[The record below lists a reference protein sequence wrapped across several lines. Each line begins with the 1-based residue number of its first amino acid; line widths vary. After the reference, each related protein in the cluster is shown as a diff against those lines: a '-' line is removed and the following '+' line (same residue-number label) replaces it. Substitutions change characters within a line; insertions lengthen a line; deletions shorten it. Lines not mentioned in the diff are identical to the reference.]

1 MTLCPGSALPV
12 NPGRGQN
19 APTERRFYKTEID
32 KIKLFFRSLITRNT
46 QVRWYS
52 TVQGSPP
59 LPCRRRTILTVCQRL
74 SVWVMAGS
82 DTIVAIRYLM
92 MKVMLAPTYKAPGNI
107 YQALC
112 RQKTIKHQF
121 LVLQELLENMATH
134 SYWVLL
140 SGLARDFVLPPGLL
154 KDRVTALNPWVSFF
168 ALVHP
173 L

>member
-59 LPCRRRTILTVCQRL
+59 LPCRRRTVLTVCQRL
-74 SVWVMAGS
+74 SVWVMVGS
-82 DTIVAIRYLM
+82 DTIVVIRYM
-92 MKVMLAPTYKAPGNI
+92 TMKVMLAPKYKAPGNI

-112 RQKTIKHQF
+112 RLKTIKHRF
-121 LVLQELLENMATH
+121 LVPRIYREKWQPT
-134 SYWVLL
+134 V
-140 SGLARDFVLPPGLL
+140 SGFYCRVLPGMLCYPQI
-154 KDRVTALNPWVSFF
+154 F
-168 ALVHP
+168 
-173 L
+173 